1 MVGVAAEFLPSRSV
15 GLSDVCTIEH
25 LVNNKL
31 IPGAPGVI
39 LANKSVPFS
48 RLWDLTCL
56 IGVEV
61 SLTRDLHHGELVF
74 RLRSGTRRSS
84 PITRPSFG
92 LIRIIA
98 HTHPSGRSQALPS
111 FKDIENLNQLFL
123 HKIRSQVDHAVIH
136 SRVIYG
142 LEANDYTIFWPTVL
156 R

>member
-1 MVGVAAEFLPSRSV
+1 MQDAAEYLPSRSS
-15 GLSDVCTIEH
+15 GLAEVSTIEH
-25 LVNNKL
+25 LLGNQL

-39 LANKSVPFS
+39 LANKSVSFAQ
-48 RLWDLTCL
+48 LWKLTSL
-56 IGVEV
+56 ISVEV

-111 FKDIENLNQLFL
+111 FKDIEKLNELFL
-123 HKIRSQVDHAVIH
+123 HKLRNQADHALIH

-142 LEANDYTIFWPTVL
+142 PETNDYTIFWPTVL